1 MQDAKEQAGII
12 SEAQSLLEKLQAG
25 LDQWETRKL
34 LNGSYDD
41 RCAQGALPS
50 AFDSFAFEM

>member
-1 MQDAKEQAGII
+1 MQDAKEQAGIVL
-12 SEAQSLLEKLQAG
+12 EAQSLLEKLQVG

-41 RCAQGALPS
+41 RCAQEATAKVYCLPR
-50 AFDSFAFEM
+50 M